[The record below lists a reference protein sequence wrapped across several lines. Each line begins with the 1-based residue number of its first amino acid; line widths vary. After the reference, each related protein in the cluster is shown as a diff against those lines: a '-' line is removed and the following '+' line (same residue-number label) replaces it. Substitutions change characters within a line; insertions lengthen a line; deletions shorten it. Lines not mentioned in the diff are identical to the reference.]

1 LIIASINVHLGLL
14 AKTISPQS
22 KEKGSLAMKKIIRI
36 TILSWLTLFL
46 PPLSQAGEVVHYSL
60 QVKALPMAEQDK
72 GLQLYEALK
81 QKGYLVYYY
90 VATVNDKEWLRVR
103 VGHFADKEQ
112 AKQLGEK
119 LKAAEGIDYF
129 VEQTRLFVDTK
140 NHIDV
145 ITTPSAVW
153 LSSKN
158 ATKELY
164 SFKGFNSLAFLENT
178 QAVLSPS
185 GKDLVFYDDH
195 KLIQVTVANQTSQEL
210 VKEGLLNSQPA
221 WSADGKYIGYIDY
234 LEWETPSSLCLIKVA
249 DRQNTCLVKNN
260 EQTQQAVKSFHWHP
274 QKNLLFFVEGH
285 ATGTVS
291 VGGNLYS
298 VDLAGQRKEVVM
310 AKPDNQE
317 EISSEFS
324 IQGNQIH
331 YQVVQFDK
339 DYNKQTGT
347 KNLQVKLE

>member
-1 LIIASINVHLGLL
+1 
-14 AKTISPQS
+14 
-22 KEKGSLAMKKIIRI
+22 MKKITRI
-36 TILSWLTLFL
+36 IILSLLILCL

-60 QVKALPMAEQDK
+60 QVKALPMTEQDQA
-72 GLQLYEALK
+72 LQLYETLK

-90 VATVNDKEWLRVR
+90 VATVNGKEWLRVR
-103 VGHFADKEQ
+103 VGHFANKEQ

-119 LKAAEGIDYF
+119 LKKAEGIDYF
-129 VEQTRLFVDTK
+129 VEPTPLFVDAK
-140 NHIDV
+140 NNVDV
-145 ITTPSAVW
+145 ITTPSALW

-164 SFKGFNSLAFLENT
+164 PFKGFNSLDFLENT

-185 GKDLVFYDDH
+185 GKDLVFYYDH
-195 KLIQVTVANQTSQEL
+195 QLIQITVATQASQEW
-210 VKEGLLNSQPA
+210 VKDGLLNSKPT

-234 LEWETPSSLCLIKVA
+234 LEWETPSSLCIIKVA

-298 VDLAGQRKEVVM
+298 VNLEGQRKEVAM
-310 AKPDNQE
+310 AKQGNQE

-331 YQVVQFDK
+331 YQVVRFDK
-339 DYNKQTGT
+339 DYNKQIGT